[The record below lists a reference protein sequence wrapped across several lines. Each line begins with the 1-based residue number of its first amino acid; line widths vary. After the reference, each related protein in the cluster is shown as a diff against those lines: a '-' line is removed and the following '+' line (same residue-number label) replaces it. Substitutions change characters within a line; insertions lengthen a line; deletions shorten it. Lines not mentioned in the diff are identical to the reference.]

1 MKDAMTWNPYHLT
14 CVQLE
19 EFEHLNLL
27 LIYQSV
33 CWMVINS
40 VDTDNM

>member
-1 MKDAMTWNPYHLT
+1 MKDAMTWNQYHLT

-27 LIYQSV
+27 LIYNQFAE
-33 CWMVINS
+33 WL
-40 VDTDNM
+40 